1 MNTQQ
6 TIDRLNWIKVCSMA
20 EEYRRQMQ
28 NPEFTTLPF
37 DERFGV
43 LVDTEWVS
51 RQNKRLANLVRKAG
65 MKYNCAIEEII
76 YNSDRNIDRQTMM
89 QLSTCS
95 WIVDG
100 LSTIIT
106 GATGTGKTF
115 LGCALGNAACR
126 NNFKVLFKRVPR
138 LLTDLAISRGD
149 GSYNQ
154 LMKDL
159 KKVKLLILDDW
170 GINTF
175 DPVEGRDILEV
186 IEDRNQINSTVILIQ
201 LAIADWHPL
210 FSDPI
215 VADAVMDRLVHG
227 SHIIELTSNN
237 SMRGQKYKNTVG
249 N

>member
-1 MNTQQ
+1 MNIQQ

-28 NPEFTTLPF
+28 NPELNAMPF
-37 DERFGV
+37 DERFGL
-43 LVDTEWVS
+43 LVDTEWVT
-51 RQNKRLANLVRKAG
+51 RQNKRLSNLVRKAG

-89 QLSTCS
+89 QLATCS

-100 LSTIIT
+100 LNAIIT
-106 GATGTGKTF
+106 GPTGVGKTF
-115 LGCALGNAACR
+115 IGCALGNAACR

-149 GSYNQ
+149 GTYNQ
-154 LMKDL
+154 LMKEL
-159 KKVKLLILDDW
+159 KKVKLLVLDDW

-186 IEDRNQINSTVILIQ
+186 IEERNPNNSTVILSQ
-201 LAIADWHPL
+201 LSTGDWHPL
-210 FSDPI
+210 FSNPI

-227 SHIIELTSNN
+227 AHKIELTTSK
-237 SMRGQKYKNTVG
+237 SMRGEKNKG
-249 N
+249 MSGK

>member
-6 TIDRLNWIKVCSMA
+6 TIDKLNWIKVCTMA
-20 EEYRRQMQ
+20 QEYRRQI
-28 NPEFTTLPF
+28 NDLEISALTF
-37 DERFGV
+37 DERFGL

-65 MKYNCAIEEII
+65 MKYNCTIEEII
-76 YNSDRNIDRQTMM
+76 YTPDRNIDKQTMM
-89 QLSTCS
+89 QLSTCL
-95 WIVDG
+95 WIVED
-100 LSTIIT
+100 LNTIIT

-149 GSYNQ
+149 GTYNR

-170 GINTF
+170 GINNF
-175 DPVEGRDILEV
+175 DPAEGRDILEV
-186 IEDRNQINSTVILIQ
+186 IEDRNQVNSTVILSQ
-201 LAIADWHPL
+201 LSVSDWHPL

-215 VADAVMDRLVHG
+215 VADAVMDRLIHG
-227 SHIIELTSNN
+227 SHIIELTSSD
-237 SMRGQKYKNTVG
+237 SMRKFRHKNPPDK
-249 N
+249 